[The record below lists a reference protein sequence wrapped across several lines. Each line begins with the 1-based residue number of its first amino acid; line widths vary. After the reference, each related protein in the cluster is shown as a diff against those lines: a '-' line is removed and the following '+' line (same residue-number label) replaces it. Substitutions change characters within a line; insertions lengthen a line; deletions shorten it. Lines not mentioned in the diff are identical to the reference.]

1 MCKDIQSSRLS
12 YQKKQQQ
19 QEQQQQN
26 QQQKHMH
33 INTKQMPESTIPR

>member
-1 MCKDIQSSRLS
+1 MFKNIKTSNLS
-12 YQKKQQQ
+12 YQKKKKQQ
-19 QEQQQQN
+19 QQQQN